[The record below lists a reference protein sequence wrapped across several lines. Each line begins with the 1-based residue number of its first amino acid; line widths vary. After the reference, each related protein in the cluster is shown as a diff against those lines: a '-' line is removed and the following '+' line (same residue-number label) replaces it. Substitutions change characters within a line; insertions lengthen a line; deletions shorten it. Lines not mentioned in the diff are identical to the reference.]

1 MEKRIDD
8 RVAALERA
16 ALAAEGSVFA
26 IQDVLARSLAQ
37 MPQSECRQMIADLM
51 AHSHQLD
58 PALGTDRI
66 DSYREGLRA
75 ILDEVEH
82 ARRHMPAA
90 VPQSRA

>member
-37 MPQSECRQMIADLM
+37 MPQSECR
-51 AHSHQLD
+51 
-58 PALGTDRI
+58 R
-66 DSYREGLRA
+66 
-75 ILDEVEH
+75 
-82 ARRHMPAA
+82 
-90 VPQSRA
+90 

>member
-1 MEKRIDD
+1 
-8 RVAALERA
+8 
-16 ALAAEGSVFA
+16 
-26 IQDVLARSLAQ
+26 
-37 MPQSECRQMIADLM
+37 MIADLM

-90 VPQSRA
+90 VPQSRV

>member
-1 MEKRIDD
+1 MAQRIDE

-37 MPQSECRQMIADLM
+37 MPETECRRMIADLM

-58 PALGTDRI
+58 PALGMERI

-82 ARRHMPAA
+82 ARRHMPASP
-90 VPQSRA
+90 PQSRA